1 MTWEQQQ
8 QADKNF
14 TKVVMEGRNP
24 RLSLAQNGIDRLMA
38 DWLEELFADLS
49 VLAKTLDNSADTKD
63 YQNDLADLYEWVLN
77 PERTL
82 SGQIMHQLQSEN
94 WDNSRIGMLLAKKYR
109 QEMTDSA
116 LEFYDKSDFSE
127 WAQASE
133 KAFSDRYEQDN
144 TVDFDTFL
152 ANYFENAKQPG

>member
-1 MTWEQQQ
+1 M
-8 QADKNF
+8 
-14 TKVVMEGRNP
+14 
-24 RLSLAQNGIDRLMA
+24 
-38 DWLEELFADLS
+38 FADLS
-49 VLAKTLDNSADTKD
+49 ILAKTLDNSADTKD

-109 QEMTDSA
+109 QEMTDSE
-116 LEFYDKSDFSE
+116 LELYDKSDFSE

-152 ANYFENAKQPG
+152 KQLF